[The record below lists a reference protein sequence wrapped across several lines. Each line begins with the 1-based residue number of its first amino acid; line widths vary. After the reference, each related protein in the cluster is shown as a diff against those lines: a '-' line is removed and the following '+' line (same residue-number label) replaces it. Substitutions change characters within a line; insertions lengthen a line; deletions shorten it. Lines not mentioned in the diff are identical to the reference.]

1 MIEWEAAARIESP
14 FGTLQLN
21 DPDNGTFYAL
31 DPSRC
36 SATRN
41 LRVTS
46 DPVPQGDGEILH
58 ARFAEGIEFNITAW
72 LMINRE
78 TPACDAVFTGGTA
91 IAREMSEELGKHL
104 GGILNGSG
112 RYFWQPSDYGDERMM
127 DEARWL
133 VPLETT
139 LNGDGIY
146 EVTFGIDCPFPYLL
160 DKTQTTETIA
170 GSGTLTNSGNVE
182 FWPVIIVDGPASVF
196 TITNDDTGEVIRYV
210 GDDLPEGQDIGPGDI
225 AEIDTFRN
233 TIYLG
238 VGGTPGD
245 DDNLKAGV
253 DVLNTD
259 FWPVIPGTTNV
270 TVAGAT
276 AHFLLNNSWLP

>member
-31 DPSRC
+31 DPQRC
-36 SATRN
+36 SASRN

-58 ARFAEGIEFNITAW
+58 ARFSEGIEFTITAW
-72 LMINRE
+72 LMIDPH
-78 TPACDAVFTGGTA
+78 TPACDAAATNGTA

-104 GGILNGSG
+104 GGILNGAG

-133 VPLETT
+133 SPLETT
-139 LNGDGIY
+139 LNGEGIY
-146 EVTFGIDCPFPYLL
+146 EVTFGIDSPFPYLL
-160 DKTQTTETIA
+160 DKTQTTVNIA
-170 GSGTLTNSGNVE
+170 GSSTLTNSGNVE
-182 FWPVIIVDGPASVF
+182 FWPVIKLNGPASVVS
-196 TITNDDTGEVIRYV
+196 ITNDDTGFSIEYK
-210 GDDLPEGQDIGPGDI
+210 GNDLPGGQDIGGGDYG
-225 AEIDTFRN
+225 EIDTFRN
-233 TIYLG
+233 TMYLN
-238 VGGTPGD
+238 GD
-245 DDNLKAGV
+245 DDNLKAGI

-259 FWPVIPGTTNV
+259 FWPLPPGTTNV
-270 TVAGAT
+270 TVTGAS
-276 AHFLLNNSWLP
+276 ADFLLNNAWLP